1 MCFVYF
7 SICFNDTIK
16 QNTFLLWKTFV
27 FFFQNLIRLQQL
39 KLYFLLSQIL
49 NRMVEA
55 NVNLT
60 KAVSSGDTKAIES
73 AKAEYLHQ
81 SKDALS
87 DWLDRKYGSTV
98 TENAIFESLP
108 RFWENEFHKDMN
120 ALNV

>member
-1 MCFVYF
+1 
-7 SICFNDTIK
+7 
-16 QNTFLLWKTFV
+16 
-27 FFFQNLIRLQQL
+27 
-39 KLYFLLSQIL
+39 
-49 NRMVEA
+49 MVEA

-108 RFWENEFHKDMN
+108 RYWENEFHKDMN
-120 ALNV
+120 ALNVLQSQLIIRNNIRIETNFFYCFRPISDTSTRCINTR